1 MFSKKRLIW
10 STARGRPALKFLPV
24 RKLDQSWF
32 LLVRGTVADR
42 FSGSGGRSRVE
53 ILEPGL
59 GKDC

>member
-1 MFSKKRLIW
+1 M
-10 STARGRPALKFLPV
+10 PALKFLTCPE
-24 RKLDQSWF
+24 SGPG
-32 LLVRGTVADR
+32 LVGTVTDR